1 MKQIDKYFILS
12 YVFLTILGVSCS
24 KKFDEH
30 YNPIARVDKNIVETL
45 GEDPELLD
53 FVKIIDKIGL
63 RKALGEAAIYTCL
76 APTNEHVQVFVE
88 ANGFRTIDE
97 VPESLLRQYVN
108 AHFINGM
115 YYKYDIEKRYSNA
128 AEGSLAA
135 TKATYYTTRAE
146 GVLVNPKSVRIF
158 TQPFFNV
165 QADDYKAIYNIDGGG
180 FTIESAK
187 VHEIKYDISAANGV
201 IHVLTSPLPEL
212 PITDAAAA
220 LDGEISTFSKWLEG
234 HVSYILGPRDQFG
247 WVDTTLI
254 RAYSSVRNVADES
267 VLSTVFAPTD
277 EAMLAYFTPYSQHFG
292 GTPGTLDSVPEF
304 VRTQVIRTALLA
316 EPWFKSDVV
325 RDNPKIR
332 VGGFPQEVSKIAPTI
347 VGSVLSSNSVIYK
360 VNKVVE
366 SPILHS
372 VEGGVYMREK
382 FYNQW
387 VQMFRSTNLEDG
399 LTDGLYYQHADKT
412 ILVQPD
418 EFWTGPAAEDLAAA
432 DREIRRTECRTGIF
446 NIDVRKDGG
455 FRKRYYP
462 TEFGWILFDNNKF
475 FDYTGNSVSLLSANP
490 VWEKGN
496 GAIFEIDGFL
506 NPMDPADLTRTVFAL
521 IAADPEY
528 AQFKNAIIK
537 AGLESEL
544 NLTGFFTYT
553 IFAPTNTAMQAAG
566 INVAT
571 STPEQMRAFVG
582 NYVVPNRYVF
592 TDGVTQGGLIPNKN
606 GGMVSFSGAWE
617 SFSMTYSQK
626 AIKPTPLTAA
636 NVQGSNGVVHKV
648 NETF

>member
-1 MKQIDKYFILS
+1 MKQPTKYFILS
-12 YVFLTILGVSCS
+12 YIVVIMLGMSCS

-30 YNPIARVDKNIVETL
+30 YNPVARVDKNIVETL
-45 GEDPELLD
+45 EEDPELVD
-53 FVKIIDKIGL
+53 FVKVIDKLGL
-63 RKALGEAAIYTCL
+63 RQTLGEAAIYTCL
-76 APTNEHVQVFVE
+76 APTNEHVQTFAE
-88 ANGFRTIDE
+88 SKGFQTIDE
-97 VPESLLRQYVN
+97 VPESILRQYVN

-115 YYKYDIEKRYSNA
+115 YYKYDIEKRYRNA
-128 AEGSLAA
+128 PEGSLAA

-146 GVLVNPKSVRIF
+146 GVLVKPKSIRLF
-158 TQPFFNV
+158 TQPFFDM
-165 QADDYKAIYNIDGGG
+165 QADDYNIIYHMDGSG
-180 FTIESAK
+180 FMVESVR
-187 VHEIKYDISAANGV
+187 VHETKYDISAANGV

-212 PITDAAAA
+212 PITDAAVASV
-220 LDGEISTFSKWLEG
+220 DDMSIFSKWLEG
-234 HVSYILGPRDQFG
+234 HVSYILGPKDQFG

-254 RAYSSVRNVADES
+254 RAYTSIRNVADES

-277 EAMLAYFTPYSQHFG
+277 EALLAYFTPYAAHFG

-304 VRTQVIRTALLA
+304 VRTQVVRTTLLA
-316 EPWFKSDVV
+316 EPWFKSDIV

-332 VGGFPQEVSKIAPTI
+332 IGGFPQEVSKIAPTI

-372 VEGGVYMREK
+372 VEGGIYMREK
-382 FYNQW
+382 FYTQW
-387 VQMFRSTNLEDG
+387 VEMLKRTNLEDG

-412 ILVQPD
+412 ILVQSD
-418 EFWTGPAAEDLAAA
+418 EFWTGPAAEDLAAE
-432 DREIRRTECRTGIF
+432 DREIRRRECRTGIF

-462 TEFGWILFDNNKF
+462 TEFGWILFDNNEF
-475 FDYTGNSVSLLSANP
+475 IDYTGNSVSLLSPEP

-496 GAIFEIDGFL
+496 GAIFEVDGFL
-506 NPMDPADLTRTVFAL
+506 TPMDPADLDRTVFVL
-521 IAADPEY
+521 ITGDPDY
-528 AQFKNAIIK
+528 TQFASAIQK

-553 IFAPTNTAMQAAG
+553 VFAPTNTAMQAAG
-566 INVAT
+566 IDVVN

-582 NYVVPNRYVF
+582 KYIIPNRYVF

-606 GGMVSFSGAWE
+606 GEMMSFSGSWDT
-617 SFSMTYSQK
+617 FSVTYAQK
-626 AIKPTPLTAA
+626 TIKPTPLTAA